1 MSLITNILTKLRN
14 IFTTYSPRELDI
26 VSHLSKDKD
35 SEYEQLLQISKIL
48 KASMWSAEEFAFK
61 AKLSSEQL
69 GAIEKITQQ
78 RGLYLGRVIVIL
90 AALDQYVSEILEC
103 EYQKYFCEGSNI
115 KSNLIRCLLHDQE
128 SQEQVHQNVY
138 GLVHYVYHG
147 LTDLIPFCMN
157 IKSENVNNFEPFHD
171 DEKVRTSI
179 LDDNMF
185 HAKQF
190 LDYLTELIRDLTVTQ
205 KMMISSALEGT
216 LLMLSFLAVHVTK
229 VMLYQIDFVDK
240 YNLSD
245 FLSVLY
251 NANRFITQDEINHT
265 NLSTLLIKNNTFSQ
279 YDLDV
284 VVPILD
290 RINFAFIKS
299 VTDCE
304 MNSEFEN
311 YYEVFKNQWID
322 RVKGAS
328 NITTQ
333 EIIRD
338 TPLKTIIEIS
348 YDNFFAN
355 IPIYKKN
362 SRIDY
367 ERDIDT
373 SDI

>member
-1 MSLITNILTKLRN
+1 MNILTKLRN
-14 IFTTYSPRELDI
+14 IFAFNPHRELDI

-35 SEYEQLLQISKIL
+35 SEYEQLLQISKTL
-48 KASMWSAEEFAFK
+48 RASIWSAEEFAFK
-61 AKLSSEQL
+61 SKLSSEQL
-69 GAIEKITQQ
+69 KAIEKVTQEQ
-78 RGLYLGRVIVIL
+78 GLYLGRVIVIL

-103 EYQKYFCEGSNI
+103 DFQKYFCKGSNI
-115 KSNLIRCLLHDQE
+115 KSNLIRSLLYDQE

-138 GLVHYVYHG
+138 GLVHYVYFG
-147 LTDLIPFCMN
+147 LTDLIPFSRN
-157 IKSENVNNFEPFHD
+157 IRSRDVNNFEQFHD
-171 DEKVRTSI
+171 DVTVRTSI

-185 HAKQF
+185 HAKLF
-190 LDYLTELIRDLTVTQ
+190 LDELTKSILGLTVTQ
-205 KMMISSALEGT
+205 KMMLSSALEGT

-229 VMLYQIDFVDK
+229 VMLYQSDFVDK

-279 YDLDV
+279 FDLDV

-290 RINFAFIKS
+290 RINFDFIDC
-299 VTDCE
+299 VTDGE
-304 MNSEFEN
+304 MKSEFDD
-311 YYEVFKNQWID
+311 YYEIFKNQWID
-322 RVKGAS
+322 RVNGSS

-333 EIIRD
+333 DIIRE
-338 TPLKTIIEIS
+338 TPLNTIIEIS

-355 IPIYKKN
+355 MPIYKKN